1 MHRNIKPET
10 IVFESKI
17 RNHKDQFPAV
27 KLINFKKAIDIQI
40 IKEKV
45 GNTYFSAP
53 EVHMG
58 GYN

>member
-1 MHRNIKPET
+1 
-10 IVFESKI
+10 
-17 RNHKDQFPAV
+17 V
-27 KLINFKKAIDIQI
+27 KLINFKKAVDIQI

-58 GYN
+58 GHN